1 MIERA
6 ADGPSDAAQEIHAT
20 PVALSSRRFAPAG
33 FSWVFCRAAR
43 KLLTVPFKSMF
54 LGAAD
59 APGEASLAAQRG
71 SNFLC
76 M

>member
-6 ADGPSDAAQEIHAT
+6 VNGPSDAAQD
-20 PVALSSRRFAPAG
+20 SRNSGFAIEPPLRTG
-33 FSWVFCRAAR
+33 GLFLDLCRAAR

-54 LGAAD
+54 LGAAGVPD
-59 APGEASLAAQRG
+59 EASLAAQRC

>member
-6 ADGPSDAAQEIHAT
+6 ANGPSDAAQEIHAT
-20 PVALSSRRFAPAG
+20 PVSLSSRRFAG
-33 FSWVFCRAAR
+33 GLFLGLCRAAR

-59 APGEASLAAQRG
+59 APDEASLAAQRC